1 MDNEQV
7 KRRCADHHF
16 EKSGREEK
24 RARSV
29 PGEGDEVQVFAF
41 LR

>member
-1 MDNEQV
+1 M
-7 KRRCADHHF
+7 DHHF

-29 PGEGDEVQVFAF
+29 PGDEVKVFAF